1 MSDLERL
8 RQLHLDGDIT
18 VWPLLCREWDRRGGK
33 WCRGA
38 PARNEPPPS
47 LREWATDL
55 IFDFSPAF
63 VFAGPS
69 RCDAEGFG
77 LIPESPSVGHGYR
90 VSVSLSMPDG
100 RPGRFI
106 LLHAF
111 ELDTGERVI
120 ESPNLECLDEFPDL
134 PRVLTRC
141 ARLYPWRSFGWLQLI
156 DSICQRWHQL
166 NCYIIPSGVNC
177 LQETPNPAS
186 PSSPPPPHTPSPPP

>member
-1 MSDLERL
+1 MIERL
-8 RQLHLDGDIT
+8 HHLYVLDGSPSVYAD
-18 VWPLLCREWDRRGGK
+18 LAREWERRDER
-33 WCRGA
+33 WCRIQKQ
-38 PARNEPPPS
+38 PPSS
-47 LREWATDL
+47 LREWATNL

-77 LIPESPSVGHGYR
+77 LIPESPSVGVGYR

-134 PRVLTRC
+134 PKVLTRC
-141 ARLYPWRSFGWLQLI
+141 ARLYPWRSFGWLQLV
-156 DSICQRWHQL
+156 DSACRRWHQL
-166 NCYIIPSGVNC
+166 NCYTIPSGSC
-177 LQETPNPAS
+177 TES
-186 PSSPPPPHTPSPPP
+186 C